1 MSFIMYRSLSS
12 SSSSSLKTHRD
23 DVSPLERSIADV
35 VRDLKAT
42 RERVLRDV
50 LATAVSTDT
59 TDAREVE
66 NSSPIADA
74 LDQAKRIIENFD
86 RAGRSNAREDEAE
99 SIETLRSVVES
110 VSDGCTTFSG
120 KSEFAGGEAR
130 EEAFRAVQQNSRR
143 KFMGQRGVEIR
154 GRFDES
160 DDEYRGEMYR
170 RMDSKV

>member
-1 MSFIMYRSLSS
+1 MSFIMYRSLS

-86 RAGRSNAREDEAE
+86 LSL
-99 SIETLRSVVES
+99 IH
-110 VSDGCTTFSG
+110 
-120 KSEFAGGEAR
+120 
-130 EEAFRAVQQNSRR
+130 
-143 KFMGQRGVEIR
+143 I
-154 GRFDES
+154 
-160 DDEYRGEMYR
+160 
-170 RMDSKV
+170 

>member
-1 MSFIMYRSLSS
+1 MGRRRCFEAMRNKQRTRRLRITVISITLASSMSFIMYRSLSS
-12 SSSSSLKTHRD
+12 SSSSLKPHRD

-74 LDQAKRIIENFD
+74 LDQAK
-86 RAGRSNAREDEAE
+86 
-99 SIETLRSVVES
+99 
-110 VSDGCTTFSG
+110 
-120 KSEFAGGEAR
+120 
-130 EEAFRAVQQNSRR
+130 
-143 KFMGQRGVEIR
+143 
-154 GRFDES
+154 
-160 DDEYRGEMYR
+160 
-170 RMDSKV
+170 

>member
-1 MSFIMYRSLSS
+1 MSFIMYRSLS

-99 SIETLRSVVES
+99 SLETLRSVVES
-110 VSDGCTTFSG
+110 VSDVQRLAANPNSPVVRRA
-120 KSEFAGGEAR
+120 KKRSELFNRIHDA
-130 EEAFRAVQQNSRR
+130 N
-143 KFMGQRGVEIR
+143 
-154 GRFDES
+154 
-160 DDEYRGEMYR
+160 
-170 RMDSKV
+170 

>member
-1 MSFIMYRSLSS
+1 MISITLASSMSFIMYRSLSS

-74 LDQAKRIIENFD
+74 LDQAK
-86 RAGRSNAREDEAE
+86 
-99 SIETLRSVVES
+99 
-110 VSDGCTTFSG
+110 
-120 KSEFAGGEAR
+120 
-130 EEAFRAVQQNSRR
+130 
-143 KFMGQRGVEIR
+143 
-154 GRFDES
+154 
-160 DDEYRGEMYR
+160 
-170 RMDSKV
+170 